1 MMEIRTVGVVGA
13 GQMGHGI
20 AHVMLRAGHRVLLLD
35 VSQDLVQAGAKR
47 ILKGLARDV
56 EKERLTE
63 EQRQQAITR
72 LKTTTM
78 PTKSASSI
86 NPTGVFLPISL
97 DLAAVDIVIE
107 AVTEKFDVKADV
119 FSSLE
124 GYCPPDTIFASNTS
138 SISITKLAAATQRPT
153 KFVGLH
159 FFNPV
164 PVMKLVEVV
173 PGLQTAPETV
183 EKAIA
188 LAASAGK
195 TPVRVNDHPGFV
207 SNRVLMPMINE
218 AVFCLM
224 EGVADAAGV
233 DNVMKLGMNHPMGP
247 LELAD
252 LIGLDV
258 CRDIMMVLYE
268 SFHDSKYR
276 PCPLLEKMV
285 AAGWLG
291 CKTGRGFYTY
301 PRE

>member
-1 MMEIRTVGVVGA
+1 MEFKTVGVVGA

-20 AHVMLRAGHRVLLLD
+20 AHVMLRAGHRVILLD
-35 VSQDLVQAGAKR
+35 VSQDFVDAGAKR
-47 ILKGLARDV
+47 IAKGLARDV

-63 EQRQQAITR
+63 EQRQHAASR
-72 LKTTTM
+72 LRATTEV
-78 PTKSASSI
+78 
-86 NPTGVFLPISL
+86 GE
-97 DLAAVDIVIE
+97 LAEADFIIE
-107 AVTEKFDVKADV
+107 AVTEKFEAKGGV
-119 FSSLE
+119 FRSLE
-124 GYCPPDTIFASNTS
+124 PHCRPETIFASNTS
-138 SISITKLAAATQRPT
+138 SISITRLAAATQRPDRFT
-153 KFVGLH
+153 GLH

-173 PGLQTAPETV
+173 PGLQTSPETV
-183 EKAIA
+183 DKAVK
-188 LAASAGK
+188 LAESAGK
-195 TPVRVNDHPGFV
+195 TAVRVNDFPGFV

-291 CKTGRGFYTY
+291 CKTGRGFYEY
-301 PRE
+301 PKQ